1 MFDLLNKRGD
11 LHGGYFPDNAPIDIC
26 ITMNKAIP
34 HANYFAPLH
43 FRVLSLKRLTHMT
56 CRFTDNFNGAN
67 GRIAKQV
74 FFCEEIIELLP
85 LDTPQKASR
94 RI

>member
-1 MFDLLNKRGD
+1 MFDLPNKYRD
-11 LHGGYFPDNAPIDIC
+11 LLSGYFPDNAPIDIC
-26 ITMNKAIP
+26 VTMNKAVP
-34 HANYFAPLH
+34 HPNYFAPLH

-74 FFCEEIIELLP
+74 FFCEKLIELLP
-85 LDTPQKASR
+85 LDTLQKASR